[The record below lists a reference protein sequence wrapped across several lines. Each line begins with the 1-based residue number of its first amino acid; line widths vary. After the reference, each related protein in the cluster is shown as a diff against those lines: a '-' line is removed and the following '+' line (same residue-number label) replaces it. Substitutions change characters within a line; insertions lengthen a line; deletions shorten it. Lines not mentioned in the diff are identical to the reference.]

1 MILTSETQE
10 PTAVIRFAFFLAL
23 LCFAAAAGGQSV
35 TTTTLTINPGGTVR
49 EGSLVTLTA
58 RVWMASGVAAAAPGQ
73 VEFCEVKPAPMR
85 CTDIRLLGTVQ
96 LSAAGTAVYNF
107 FPGPGTHVYQAVF
120 LGTHVEAASS
130 SSPTTYTVTPY
141 YPTFTTITSSGSP
154 GNYTLTASVT
164 GGTVQTGTA
173 SFMDTSNANYVL
185 ATAPM
190 VPDLAAFGLNF
201 NFASP
206 SGTYYVA
213 SSMAAADFT
222 GNGILD
228 IIVTSASNILNPVDG
243 GSVRSLLGNGDG
255 TFTQAPFSFFP
266 APNGNARPAVADFNG
281 DGKPD
286 FVIPTAQGIGIG
298 TTTQLQ
304 VMLGNGDGTFTA
316 GQALPTNGGVYSIAT
331 GDFNGDGIEDL
342 AVPDGTNNTVDVY
355 LGNGDGTFT
364 FKSMSALPVDAEA
377 TAIVA
382 GDWNGDGIPDLAVL
396 DTENSV
402 GTPHQVSIL
411 LGNGDGTFGPG
422 VSYTTGTDSESMVAA
437 DFNGKGILDL
447 AFVNWGGTLLS
458 VLLGNGDGTFA
469 PPAQI
474 PIPNGSASPA
484 VGDFNGDGV
493 ADIAFGNTAPDVSV
507 LLGHGDGTFAP
518 AVVVPSATG
527 SGIDPMVAADFNGD
541 GLTDLAGLGD
551 TPTSGTQAGMA
562 EVLVYLSNL
571 GSETATATAT
581 VSNISPVGT
590 GTHLVDASYSGD
602 GAHQP
607 STSGTIPLIAEPEPT
622 TLTLTANPAS
632 SSYSQQIVLT
642 AIVSP
647 DTAQDHNA
655 TGTVTFAFG
664 NVTLGTVA
672 ISDGAAT
679 AVATLNVTSLPVGTD
694 SLTASYSGDTYFA
707 ASMGTAAQVVSGYA
721 STTVLTATPDPSYV
735 GQAVTLTAVVTE
747 VGTAYFTRPSGS
759 VTFYDGA
766 TELGQVTLGFNGG
779 ASNATTITTAL
790 AAGTH
795 TLSAVYSGDVAY
807 YASTSAPVTQVVNLY
822 GSATTLTA
830 APNPAGTGQTVT
842 LTAGVTGT
850 GPAIPGG
857 MVTFYDGATQ
867 LGQATLD
874 ATGHATYSTTT
885 LALGTHTLTAVYA
898 GTATYSAST
907 SAAVSEVIQTPGFTI
922 ALSSPSITLQTYHH
936 TTTTVTLT
944 SLGNFTDNI
953 VVACVN
959 PPAYVT
965 CIFTPN
971 PAALTGNSITA
982 VAFYL
987 DTDSIIGGD
996 ARKGPTSALA
1006 VQPKSSRNRTSA
1018 SNLALLVPPLGLL
1031 AILTARRRGR
1041 LGRRITHRTL
1051 LLLAL
1056 LFIPAALSLGGCGGD
1071 IFFRIPSAAPGT
1083 YTIPITAAS
1092 TSTGLS
1098 QAAQLTLTVTP

>member
-10 PTAVIRFAFFLAL
+10 PTAVIRFAAFLAL
-23 LCFAAAAGGQSV
+23 FCFAAAAGGQSA
-35 TTTTLTINPGGTVR
+35 TTTTLTITSSGALVNTVKEGTVI
-49 EGSLVTLTA
+49 TLTA
-58 RVWMASGVAAAAPGQ
+58 KVWMASGVAAAVPGQ
-73 VEFCEVKPAPMR
+73 VNFCEVKPAPMR

-96 LSAAGTAVYNF
+96 LSSGGTATLKLT
-107 FPGPGTHVYQAVF
+107 PGIPGTHTYQAVF
-120 LGTHVEAASS
+120 LGTHLEAASS
-130 SSPTTYTVTPY
+130 SSTSQLVVTPNYPTT
-141 YPTFTTITSSGSP
+141 TTITSSGPP
-154 GNYTLTASVT
+154 GDYSLTATVN
-164 GGTVQTGTA
+164 GGTVPTGTA
-173 SFMDTSNANYVL
+173 SFMDTTNANYVL
-185 ATAPM
+185 ATAPL

-206 SGTYYVA
+206 SGVYYVG
-213 SSMAAADFT
+213 STMAAADFT
-222 GNGILD
+222 GDGILD
-228 IIVTSASNILNPVDG
+228 IIVTSVSNILNPVDG

-266 APNGNARPAVADFNG
+266 APSSYTTIAVADYNG
-281 DGKPD
+281 DGKLD
-286 FVIPTAQGIGIG
+286 FAIPIAQG
-298 TTTQLQ
+298 LQ

-316 GQALPTNGGVYSIAT
+316 GQTLPANGGVYSIAT

-342 AVPDGTNNTVDVY
+342 AVLDGTNNTVDVY

-632 SSYSQQIVLT
+632 SSYSQQILLT
-642 AIVSP
+642 AIVGP

-694 SLTASYSGDTYFA
+694 SLTASYSGDTNFA
-707 ASMGTAAQVVSGYA
+707 PSTGTATQVVSGYA
-721 STTVLTATPDPSYV
+721 STTALTATPDPSYV
-735 GQAVTLTAVVTE
+735 GQPVTLTAVVTE

-779 ASNATTITTAL
+779 ASNASTITTAL

-807 YASTSAPVTQVVNLY
+807 YASTSAPVPQVVNLY

-842 LTAGVTGT
+842 LTAAVTGT
-850 GPAIPGG
+850 GRAIPGG
-857 MVTFYDGATQ
+857 TVTFYDSATQ

-898 GTATYSAST
+898 GTATYFAST
-907 SAAVSEVIQTPGFTI
+907 SPAVSEVIQTPGFTI

-971 PAALTGNSITA
+971 PAALTGNATA
-982 VAFYL
+982 AVSFYL